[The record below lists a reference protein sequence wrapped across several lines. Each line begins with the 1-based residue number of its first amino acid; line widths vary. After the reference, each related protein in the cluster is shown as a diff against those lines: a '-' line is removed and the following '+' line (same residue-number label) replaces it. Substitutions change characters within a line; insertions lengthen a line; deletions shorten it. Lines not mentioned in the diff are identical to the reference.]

1 MKVIDVPENAKEIL
15 DLLEQANQDELVLRT
30 PDGTE
35 YTLTVVDDF
44 DEEIRRKA
52 YRAVERMLAI
62 G

>member
-1 MKVIDVPENAKEIL
+1 MNEITLEDTLLGLQKEQFEI
-15 DLLEQANQDELVLRT
+15 QI
-30 PDGTE
+30 
-35 YTLTVVDDF
+35 